1 MTRPVSAVAAA
12 CLLCGLGAGPVAVA
26 QESSP
31 QQSSPQLVDAV
42 PVTRG
47 LDANG
52 SAGTLS
58 TPGTA
63 LDEVNEALLPFG
75 ELTPYEPLRESLD
88 DLLAEGWQVNQASG
102 TLEGFTLLISNGS
115 RQALCFLVPRDLG
128 QTDTALVDC
137 RQLN

>member
-1 MTRPVSAVAAA
+1 
-12 CLLCGLGAGPVAVA
+12 LWAGPVAVA

-31 QQSSPQLVDAV
+31 QLTDAV

-47 LDANG
+47 LDG
-52 SAGTLS
+52 SPAGTLS
-58 TPGTA
+58 SPGTA